1 MGLITMDEPSRDSLR
16 EAGWDLERFR
26 KYLRV
31 LAQVQLNPQLRGKL
45 DPSDIVQQT
54 LLEAYQ
60 ARDRCPS
67 QDSAAQ
73 AAWLRKILARNLANA
88 VRDVGRAKR
97 DVRREQS
104 LEAAVEASSA
114 RLEAWLV
121 AEQSSPSQQVE
132 RNEQLLR
139 LAEALDQ
146 LPTDQQEA
154 VILHHLK
161 GQSLS
166 EVAGQLDRSPAAV
179 AGLLHRGLR
188 RLQDLLSDLE

>member
-1 MGLITMDEPSRDSLR
+1 MDEPSRDSLR

-146 LPTDQQEA
+146 LPADQQEA
-154 VILHHLK
+154 VVLHHLK

>member
-146 LPTDQQEA
+146 LPADQQEA
-154 VILHHLK
+154 VVLHHLK